1 MCYFVVAV
9 EAFIS
14 RPHNQNNL
22 HKLSENRTDTLPL
35 HLSHKIQISLTILDE
50 NMEHIVSTLGVDMI
64 LGPSSAR
71 KAVMKRARPER
82 SPLPSHGSISHHRDS
97 LLLLKNIKSHKHQ
110 NDDDTM
116 STISATS
123 SDSSLATVTFVQPL
137 VTAVHYRPHTT
148 LEEKA
153 KLYYQDAEYRQ
164 FRHEYIYG
172 RRQRK
177 RVNFSSS
184 LVSDVWAYEA
194 QGDKASLYYAQSD
207 LQRYV
212 VFCVGRVIWT
222 VSMISILAHLVL
234 LFLLADFW
242 MTLSSP

>member
-1 MCYFVVAV
+1 
-9 EAFIS
+9 
-14 RPHNQNNL
+14 
-22 HKLSENRTDTLPL
+22 
-35 HLSHKIQISLTILDE
+35 
-50 NMEHIVSTLGVDMI
+50 MI

-82 SPLPSHGSISHHRDS
+82 SPHPSHGSISHHRDS
-97 LLLLKNIKSHKHQ
+97 LLCLKGLKSHKHSQ
-110 NDDDTM
+110 DDDDTM

-123 SDSSLATVTFVQPL
+123 SESSLATVSFVQPL
-137 VTAVHYRPHTT
+137 VTAVHYRPRTT

-212 VFCVGRVIWT
+212 ACSVERLYGIG
-222 VSMISILAHLVL
+222 SIISFFAHLVL
-234 LFLLADFW
+234 LFPLADFW
-242 MTLSSP
+242 MTLSSL